1 MATMGGIFCPDYDGT
16 QAPATGYVG
25 TLAQNANTGAI
36 ILGKYRLWK
45 LTFQTATAGANSA
58 ILRFTVGN
66 SVLGH
71 TATTPVSTS
80 PFLHNFHENFFELDG
95 SFDSINLA
103 NLDNGA
109 TGLVYCFL
117 PLIRN

>member
-25 TLAQNANTGAI
+25 TLAQNANTGA
-36 ILGKYRLWK
+36 
-45 LTFQTATAGANSA
+45 
-58 ILRFTVGN
+58 
-66 SVLGH
+66 
-71 TATTPVSTS
+71 
-80 PFLHNFHENFFELDG
+80 FFEFDG
-95 SFDSINLA
+95 SIDSINLA